1 MPNQS
6 QEVHQDVGKIFGI
19 IGQLGSPGRMQVDR
33 APPVDRVEAFLELL
47 WTMMS
52 GRWAIGFVDWGG
64 MHAG

>member
-19 IGQLGSPGRMQVDR
+19 IGRLGSPGRTQVDR

-47 WTMMS
+47 WTMMNAV
-52 GRWAIGFVDWGG
+52 WAIGFVDWGG